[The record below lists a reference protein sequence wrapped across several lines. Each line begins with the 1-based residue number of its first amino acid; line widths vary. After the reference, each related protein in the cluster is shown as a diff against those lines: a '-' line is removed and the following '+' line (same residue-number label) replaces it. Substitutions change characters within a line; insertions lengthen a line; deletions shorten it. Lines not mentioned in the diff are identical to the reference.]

1 MSINNNKADAKSTG
15 KNVTCKKQED
25 MEKKMNFF
33 FQVHGQ
39 KNYGYGNRFVDIFL

>member
-1 MSINNNKADAKSTG
+1 MFSFMSINNNKADAKSTG

-33 FQVHGQ
+33 SSAWTKKIMVTGT
-39 KNYGYGNRFVDIFL
+39 YL

>member
-25 MEKKMNFF
+25 MEKRNEFF
-33 FQVHGQ
+33 FKCMDKKIMVTGT
-39 KNYGYGNRFVDIFL
+39 DL